1 MAVPIRLRREQWS
14 DPRWAC
20 LSARPHPL
28 PRSAW
33 LNRDAASGGAV
44 LDLVPSARG
53 GRRAEWLRF
62 VAPVGAVSL
71 RVVTEV
77 PFTAVVDGREIP
89 AADGLIDLDKPLA
102 PGTVVHLRFDA
113 ANGHSGGG
121 LLSGAI
127 QARTERTP
135 AGLAEWEELGLGS
148 FGGYVSYRRTIH
160 VDQPG
165 PGDRSLLDLGAS
177 AAPPRS
183 GSTTRRPATLAWSP
197 YRAEITAHLQ
207 PGNQRSS
214 RSLSAARW
222 PDTWIAHRRPRR

>member
-1 MAVPIRLRREQWS
+1 M
-14 DPRWAC
+14 
-20 LSARPHPL
+20 
-28 PRSAW
+28 
-33 LNRDAASGGAV
+33 

-71 RVVTEV
+71 RVMTEV

-121 LLSGAI
+121 LLAGAI

-160 VDQPG
+160 VDQIG
-165 PGDRSLLDLGAS
+165 PGDLVLLDLGDVRGTAEVRVND
-177 AAPPRS
+177 APA
-183 GSTTRRPATLAWSP
+183 GTLTWSP
-197 YRAEITAHLQ
+197 YRAEITGYLSRGTNDLEVIVRGALAGYLDSASPTPAVTRGQARHGLFG
-207 PGNQRSS
+207 PVSVRFHS
-214 RSLSAARW
+214 RS
-222 PDTWIAHRRPRR
+222 